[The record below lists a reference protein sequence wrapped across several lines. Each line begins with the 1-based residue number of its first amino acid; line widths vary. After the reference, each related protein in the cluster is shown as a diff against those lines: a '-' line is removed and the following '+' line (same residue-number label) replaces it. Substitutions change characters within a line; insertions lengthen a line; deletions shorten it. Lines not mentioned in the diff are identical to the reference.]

1 MVIISYFKLEVILEK
16 KSVLFQLCS
25 ESKTTSMFAKLE
37 SKILG
42 ENLISKFPKGHIE
55 ANEEDKFN

>member
-1 MVIISYFKLEVILEK
+1 MFFEK

-25 ESKTTSMFAKLE
+25 ETKTTPVFAKLE

-42 ENLISKFPKGHIE
+42 ENLISKFPKGCVE

>member
-1 MVIISYFKLEVILEK
+1 M
-16 KSVLFQLCS
+16 SV
-25 ESKTTSMFAKLE
+25 FAKLE

-42 ENLISKFPKGHIE
+42 ENLIFKFTKGHVE